1 MNTGHRPHP
10 PRYLLLRALLYVL
23 TLIPLAVSATPALAA
38 AAKIEDPAAA
48 QKALDGVAKRLNALD
63 QWFSDADRQRVRWE
77 KDLQTKDNEVA
88 KIART
93 VEQAAQALKTVEQE
107 LQQLKDEQKAL
118 EKQRA
123 EQAAHI
129 ADHLAAAYRMS
140 GEDFVKLLLNQQS
153 PDTFDR
159 MVRYHRYFTEARME
173 ALEAYQQ
180 TLDALA
186 ENRFQLETRA
196 ASEQEK
202 RDALATRQRAL
213 IRERE
218 ERKAHIAELHAEM
231 GDKTAERKRLEADRD
246 RLEQLFA
253 ELKRRATQLDGA
265 GFKERKRALP
275 WPLKGRVAH
284 GFGQP
289 RADGQLVWHGM
300 VISADEGTPVQ
311 AVFRG
316 RVVFANWL
324 RGFGLLTILDH
335 GGGYMTLY
343 GHSDILLKT
352 VGEWVESGETIAH
365 AGRSGGQ
372 DNSGLYFEV
381 RQDGAAQDPIA
392 WLQKR

>member
-1 MNTGHRPHP
+1 MNAGHRSRPSLI
-10 PRYLLLRALLYVL
+10 RTALCLLAMAWL
-23 TLIPLAVSATPALAA
+23 TATATPALAA
-38 AAKIEDPAAA
+38 PADIENPAAA
-48 QKALDGVAKRLNALD
+48 QKALDEVAKRLNALD
-63 QWFSDADRQRVRWE
+63 KWFSDADQQRVRWE
-77 KDLQTKDNEVA
+77 KDVQAKDNEVA
-88 KIART
+88 KVAQ
-93 VEQAAQALKTVEQE
+93 VVQQAADALKAVQQD
-107 LQQLKDEQKAL
+107 LQRLTTEQKQL
-118 EKQRA
+118 EKQRT

-159 MVRYHRYFTEARME
+159 MVRYHRYFTQARME

-196 ASEQEK
+196 ATEQEK
-202 RDALATRQRAL
+202 RDALAVRQRAL

-218 ERKAHIAELHAEM
+218 ERKAHIAELNVAME
-231 GDKTAERKRLEADRD
+231 DKTTERKRLAADRA

-253 ELKRRATQLDGA
+253 ELKARGAKLDGA
-265 GFKERKRALP
+265 GFKERRRSLP
-275 WPLKGRVAH
+275 WPVSGRVAH

-289 RADGQLVWHGM
+289 RADGRLVWHGM
-300 VISADEGTPVQ
+300 VINAEEGTPVH
-311 AVFRG
+311 AVFQG

-352 VGEWVESGETIAH
+352 VGEWVESGEPIAH

-372 DNSGLYFEV
+372 QTSGLYFEV
-381 RQDGAAQDPIA
+381 RQEGTAQDPIG

>member
-1 MNTGHRPHP
+1 MKARPGLCQS
-10 PRYLLLRALLYVL
+10 LLIL
-23 TLIPLAVSATPALAA
+23 TLAAVAAPAAGAAPATS
-38 AAKIEDPAAA
+38 IEDPAAA
-48 QKALDGVAKRLNALD
+48 RKALDGVAKRLNALD
-63 QWFSDADRQRVRWE
+63 EWFSDAGRQRVRWE

-88 KIART
+88 KVAREVEEAAGALRA
-93 VEQAAQALKTVEQE
+93 VEQDLRRLTSEQQE
-107 LQQLKDEQKAL
+107 L

-123 EQAAHI
+123 TQAQHI

-153 PDTFDR
+153 PDTVDR
-159 MVRYHRYFTEARME
+159 MVRYHRYFTEARLE

-196 ASEQEK
+196 AAEQEK

-218 ERKAHIAELHAEM
+218 ERKAHIAELNVEM
-231 GDKTAERKRLEADRD
+231 EDKTAERKRLEADRA

-253 ELKRRATQLDGA
+253 ELKSRASKLDGT

-275 WPLKGRVAH
+275 WPLTGKVAH

-289 RADGQLVWHGM
+289 RADGRLVWHGM
-300 VISADEGTPVQ
+300 VINAEEGTPVQ

-343 GHSDILLKT
+343 GHADVLTKT
-352 VGEWVESGETIAH
+352 VGESVESGETIAR

-372 DNSGLYFEV
+372 QTSGLYFEV
-381 RQDGAAQDPIA
+381 RQEGVAQDPIA